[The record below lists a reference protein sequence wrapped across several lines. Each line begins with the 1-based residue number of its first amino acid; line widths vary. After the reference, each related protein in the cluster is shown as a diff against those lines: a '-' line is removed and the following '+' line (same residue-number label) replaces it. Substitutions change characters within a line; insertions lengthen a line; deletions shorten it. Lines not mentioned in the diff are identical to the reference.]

1 MSAITLHK
9 GHQARVLTMALS
21 IIWTSCWRSVL
32 GFSREGGL
40 LSEAGHSIFGHVC
53 RKDLPVLDWNLC
65 PWIEEADLLPQLS
78 PLPAGLMGFP
88 RAPLSWKDRPY
99 FITAN
104 CPWDQSKER
113 GSSKALKTWLGCC
126 HPMIHSC
133 SLQESLQVIH
143 QHGDAYHQVAL
154 KIPGLTQSLRPAIS
168 KFHTS
173 LTSVNI
179 FVPTECG
186 CFLMV
191 PFLLWPLKVTLF
203 LSKCSLLYS
212 TLPSSLLIH
221 QFSVLWSP
229 GR

>member
-9 GHQARVLTMALS
+9 GRQARVFTMALS

-53 RKDLPVLDWNLC
+53 RKDRPVLDWNLC

-78 PLPAGLMGFP
+78 PLSVGLMGFP
-88 RAPLSWKDRPY
+88 RAPFSWKDRPH

-104 CPWDQSKER
+104 CPWDQFKER

-126 HPMIHSC
+126 HPMLHSC
-133 SLQESLQVIH
+133 SLR
-143 QHGDAYHQVAL
+143 DAYHQVAL
-154 KIPGLTQSLRPAIS
+154 KIPGLTQSLSPAIS

-173 LTSVNI
+173 LTSVNVFI
-179 FVPTECG
+179 PTEHG
-186 CFLMV
+186 CSLMV
-191 PFLLWPLKVTLF
+191 PFLP
-203 LSKCSLLYS
+203 
-212 TLPSSLLIH
+212 
-221 QFSVLWSP
+221 
-229 GR
+229 

>member
-9 GHQARVLTMALS
+9 GHQARVFTMALS

-40 LSEAGHSIFGHVC
+40 LSEAGHSTFGHVC
-53 RKDLPVLDWNLC
+53 RKDRPVLDWNLC

-78 PLPAGLMGFP
+78 PLTIGLMGFP

-126 HPMIHSC
+126 IPCYILVLFSKASRSSITIETLITKWLWK
-133 SLQESLQVIH
+133 SLVWLNLSV
-143 QHGDAYHQVAL
+143 
-154 KIPGLTQSLRPAIS
+154 PP
-168 KFHTS
+168 
-173 LTSVNI
+173 SVN
-179 FVPTECG
+179 F
-186 CFLMV
+186 
-191 PFLLWPLKVTLF
+191 
-203 LSKCSLLYS
+203 
-212 TLPSSLLIH
+212 IH
-221 QFSVLWSP
+221 P
-229 GR
+229 